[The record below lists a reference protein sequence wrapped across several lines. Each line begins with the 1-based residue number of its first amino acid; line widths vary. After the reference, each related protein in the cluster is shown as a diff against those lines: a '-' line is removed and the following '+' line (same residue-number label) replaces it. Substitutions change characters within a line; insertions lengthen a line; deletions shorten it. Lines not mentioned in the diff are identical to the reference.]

1 MSADQ
6 EHAPEE
12 EFTAE
17 AVEAFLDAH
26 PSFFEGRDELVARL
40 RVPHSA
46 PGGAVSLIER
56 QVAVLREEN
65 ERLSAQLQELLE
77 VARDNDGLTDR
88 LHRLTLSLI
97 DAATF
102 EEVVDVLE
110 DELHDQFRADAVELR
125 LFSAVELEQQLAS
138 EQDRGR
144 PAEAAK
150 FREFLDRG
158 RPVCGQLGSDQLA
171 FLFGPLADDIG
182 SAALI
187 PIRGE
192 GIVGVLAIGSRDEAR
207 FHAGKGT
214 HFLARLGEIVS
225 RTLQVVSVPGA

>member
-1 MSADQ
+1 MSADRRQ
-6 EHAPEE
+6 ARGEGFGPEE
-12 EFTAE
+12 VAAYLE
-17 AVEAFLDAH
+17 AH
-26 PSFFEGRDELVARL
+26 PDFFEGRDELLTRL
-40 RVPHSA
+40 KVPHQGS
-46 PGGAVSLIER
+46 GTAVSLIER
-56 QVAVLREEN
+56 QVAMLREEN
-65 ERLSAQLQELLE
+65 ERLSGQLQQLLE
-77 VARDNDGLTDR
+77 VARDNDGLNHR

-110 DELHDQFRADAVELR
+110 DELHDQFKADAVELR
-125 LFSAVELEQQLAS
+125 LFSAMELEQQLAS
-138 EQDRGR
+138 EHDRGR

-150 FREFLDRG
+150 FRDFLDRG
-158 RPVCGQLGSDQLA
+158 RPACGHLSNDQLA

-192 GIVGVLAIGSRDEAR
+192 GIVGVLAIGSRDEGR